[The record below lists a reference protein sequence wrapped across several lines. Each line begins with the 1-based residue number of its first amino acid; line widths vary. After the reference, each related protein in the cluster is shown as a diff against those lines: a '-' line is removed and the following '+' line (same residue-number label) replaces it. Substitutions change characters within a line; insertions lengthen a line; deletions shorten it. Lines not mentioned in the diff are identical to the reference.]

1 MDRSADEPGQPTLL
15 QGFDLRGPAPGGIT
29 AATTLPVARV
39 LLETQVPHL
48 DRLYDYLVPAE
59 LEADALPGVRIR
71 ARFGGQE
78 LSGYLVERLAET
90 EPGVELQPLGKVLS
104 TEVVLRGDV
113 LALCQ
118 AVAARYAGTV
128 PDVIRSAI
136 PPRMARVESE
146 PATPDQRP
154 GGAPT
159 AEGSATGAPP
169 SSPGSSP
176 GPSSAA
182 PSSSGPSSPGP
193 SSSGA
198 CLGQYDGGTAFLH
211 ALASG
216 ASPRAVATVVPN
228 QAGGWPAL
236 LAEAVAACRR
246 SGRGAVVVVP
256 DARDLDRAT
265 AALVDALGEADV
277 ARLSAEDGATPRYRQ
292 FLRVARGQ
300 VGVAVGTRSAAFAP
314 VHDLGLVV
322 LWEDQD
328 SSHAEPRAPYHHVR
342 EVLLLRAQLAGCAL
356 LLAGQ
361 SRSAEAQRLVLTGWA
376 PELAAPRALL
386 RANAARVVASSDS
399 FEQERDPVLHAAR
412 LPRIAWSTAARA
424 LERGPVLV
432 QVARTGFLPAVRCE
446 RCREPARCTECS
458 GPLGLDHAGAVP
470 GCRWCGRQ
478 APNWTCPVCA
488 GHRLRA
494 AAIGADRTAEE
505 LGRAFPKVPVVSATG
520 EHPRR
525 SVPASPAL
533 VVATPGA
540 EPVAEDGYA
549 AVLLLDG
556 DRMLARDELR
566 TGEEVLHRWLGAA
579 ALARPSGDGGVVVV
593 AAGESDPVRA
603 LVRWDPAG
611 FAERELGLRR
621 ELGLPPA
628 VRTAAFSGP
637 AAAAD
642 AFAQALELPEAAR
655 LTGPVIEEDGV
666 HRWLLFFPYADGA
679 RVTAELRRVKAR
691 SSANRGPVVGVRVDQ
706 QGLL

>member
-29 AATTLPVARV
+29 AAATLPVARV

-48 DRLYDYLVPAE
+48 DRFYDYLVPAE
-59 LEADALPGVRIR
+59 LDADAIPGVRIR

-78 LSGYLVERLAET
+78 LSGYLVERLADT
-90 EPGVELQPLGKVLS
+90 EAGVKLQPLGKVIS
-104 TEVVLRGDV
+104 TEVVLREDV

-136 PPRMARVESE
+136 PPRMARVEAE
-146 PATPDQRP
+146 PTAGDPAPQEPGAAGGSSAPEPSSAD
-154 GGAPT
+154 GGA
-159 AEGSATGAPP
+159 SAPP
-169 SSPGSSP
+169 S
-176 GPSSAA
+176 
-182 PSSSGPSSPGP
+182 
-193 SSSGA
+193 
-198 CLGQYDGGTAFLH
+198 CLGQYDGGTGYLQS
-211 ALASG
+211 LASG
-216 ASPRAVATVVPN
+216 GSPRAVATVVPN

-236 LAEAVAACRR
+236 LVEAVAACRR

-265 AALVDALGEADV
+265 AGLVAALGEADV

-300 VGVAVGTRSAAFAP
+300 ARVVVGTRSAAYAP

-328 SSHAEPRAPYHHVR
+328 SSHAEPRAPYQHVR
-342 EVLLLRAQLAGCAL
+342 EVLLLRAQLVGCAL

-386 RANAARVVASSDS
+386 RSNAARVVASSDS

-412 LPRIAWSTAARA
+412 LPRIAWATAARA

-458 GPLGLDHAGAVP
+458 GPLALDHAGAVP
-470 GCRWCGRQ
+470 SCRWCGRQ
-478 APNWTCPVCA
+478 APNWTCQICG

-505 LGRAFPKVPVVSATG
+505 LGRAFPKVPVISATG

-540 EPVAEDGYA
+540 EPVAEGGYA

-579 ALARPSGDGGVVVV
+579 ALARPSRDGGVVVV

-611 FAERELGLRR
+611 FAEHELGLRR

-628 VRTAAFSGP
+628 VRTAALTGP

-666 HRWLLFFPYADGA
+666 HRWLLFFPYVDGA
-679 RVTAELRRVKAR
+679 QVTAELRRVKAR
-691 SSANRGPVVGVRVDQ
+691 SSANRDPVVGVRVDQ